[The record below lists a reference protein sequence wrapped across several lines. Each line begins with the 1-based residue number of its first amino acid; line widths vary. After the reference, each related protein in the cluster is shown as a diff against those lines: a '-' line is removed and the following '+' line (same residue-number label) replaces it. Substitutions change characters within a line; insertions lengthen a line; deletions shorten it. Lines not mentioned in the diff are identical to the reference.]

1 MFTTRLQA
9 CDSTLHH
16 KYIPSYTTPMK
27 KDLAKIFRTLSK
39 HNNKS
44 LMMVRIMIIIPWF
57 LPPYNHQAM
66 VCNGVVASAPFC
78 FCRRLFSRSSPY
90 NPLLQSYLSINHNGN
105 KVVGVTRKRR
115 MQALYP
121 PENKQTNKE
130 TKFQSDQINQET
142 ESNAFIKICKSP
154 RLYMEFLLNGPW
166 PFLRPA
172 RLSVTHN
179 CHEILLDFLLVAS
192 FDGGGDGFTIFFSS
206 HRLTAAAMASLETSL
221 SPDRTRRSSVLLR
234 LTPREHTSIA

>member
-1 MFTTRLQA
+1 M
-9 CDSTLHH
+9 CS
-16 KYIPSYTTPMK
+16 MK
-27 KDLAKIFRTLSK
+27 
-39 HNNKS
+39 
-44 LMMVRIMIIIPWF
+44 
-57 LPPYNHQAM
+57 
-66 VCNGVVASAPFC
+66 
-78 FCRRLFSRSSPY
+78 
-90 NPLLQSYLSINHNGN
+90 
-105 KVVGVTRKRR
+105 TRKRR

-154 RLYMEFLLNGPW
+154 RLYMEFLLNGPL

-179 CHEILLDFLLVAS
+179 RHEILLVAS

-206 HRLTAAAMASLETSL
+206 HCLTAAAMASLETSL